1 MELSLAAARG
11 PPEIIGS
18 GRQVMIL
25 PWRWDWLGH
34 WTPRYILD
42 LAAASGCDL
51 TLALELA
58 LGFGCR
64 GMTLTWHWHWVFL
77 ACIPAALG
85 LHLYADTCAR
95 IRFPLNF
102 IPAAQG
108 MHSICTGLYSSCTGL
123 AS

>member
-64 GMTLTWHWHWVFL
+64 GMIYDLDL
-77 ACIPAALG
+77 ALALG
-85 LHLYADTCAR
+85 APGLH
-95 IRFPLNF
+95 
-102 IPAAQG
+102 
-108 MHSICTGLYSSCTGL
+108 SSCTGP
-123 AS
+123 APIR